1 MNSRLQD
8 SKRFPRFRRQPVL
21 IGGLACL
28 AGLSALAARPGATLS
43 GYERGGG
50 STAQKAVSAYVPLWA
65 TAKPD
70 GGTAAADLG
79 AARPRAPVAARVYL
93 TERDPRGLAAY
104 TAAVSDPGSTLYRHF
119 LTPGQARQ
127 RFGPAPGQSAAVA
140 SWLRASGLRVTEVTG
155 HYVAVTGTAAEASQ
169 AFGVNWHSYRV
180 TAGIPQ
186 LGSVVASSPQQA
198 LPGGRMTVPAA
209 LARAACSRSRRIS
222 GASCRL
228 R

>member
-1 MNSRLQD
+1 M
-8 SKRFPRFRRQPVL
+8 L

-140 SWLRASGLRVTEVTG
+140 SWLRASGLRVTDVTRHSFDAGLPPDSTGPAGQSTPGSPG
-155 HYVAVTGTAAEASQ
+155 HPYLITFGQDETLNAGPGYDDTTGVGTPTARY
-169 AFGVNWHSYRV
+169 FW
-180 TAGIPQ
+180 
-186 LGSVVASSPQQA
+186 SSPKRQ
-198 LPGGRMTVPAA
+198 R
-209 LARAACSRSRRIS
+209 ARAAFPRLAPRS
-222 GASCRL
+222 
-228 R
+228 